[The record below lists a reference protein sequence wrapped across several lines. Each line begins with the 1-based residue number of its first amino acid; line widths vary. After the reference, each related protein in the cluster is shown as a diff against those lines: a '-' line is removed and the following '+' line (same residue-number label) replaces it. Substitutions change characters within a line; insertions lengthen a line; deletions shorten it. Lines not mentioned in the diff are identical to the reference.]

1 MYFTSLYGHI
11 LWISH
16 CMLLNVVHLLKIR
29 FFSIN
34 IWVLIPKSGLSSWA
48 MTMHICVVKCV
59 FSSLLY
65 SFHPS
70 ISSMLHISITEK
82 CFIAGKS
89 LYAHFEPPKQEIAN
103 TVNNRKKKF
112 FRQFTEHQIH
122 RHHNALSKQI
132 DSVYLHWHWLYG
144 HWVVFHLQWMLL
156 VRVCVLSRLFVN
168 SWDFPYFS

>member
-70 ISSMLHISITEK
+70 ISSMLHIPITEK

-112 FRQFTEHQIH
+112 FIHQIH
-122 RHHNALSKQI
+122 RTPDTSASYCSFKTDWFRLSPLALA
-132 DSVYLHWHWLYG
+132 LWT
-144 HWVVFHLQWMLL
+144 
-156 VRVCVLSRLFVN
+156 LSRLPSPMNAVGA
-168 SWDFPYFS
+168 SVCVVSLVC